1 MSATYY
7 ILNLTLCL
15 SPYLLLGIT
24 QIFWNCRKG
33 YSLMQGKIWVNIC
46 LQQKHQQQKKSGGF
60 GWQWFFI
67 SVGRAVHVVRLKNM
81 GRDFQNNESFSL
93 AEMFHLGIS
102 QSYFFTLVSNKQ
114 LQILFNRC
122 SISMHIH
129 YPPQQAGCTHSLNC
143 SAAQRPQC
151 SKPKISCLLSQDPK
165 GTAYQSNW
173 PTSSEA
179 STSDTV
185 TFPATVCNNFRGSC
199 RLTQGCEMCDASV
212 KQVWTTHLI
221 LPYAKS
227 PSPTPVPWLQA
238 PLHQITMVIE
248 TLDTAHMRTERVK
261 WLRLDILPR
270 ALQNGSLNPDRQGWY
285 WSSYRIKTGEEWPK
299 HWGYNCINSSRI
311 SDWWYK

>member
-93 AEMFHLGIS
+93 AEMFHFGIS

-114 LQILFNRC
+114 LQILFSRC
-122 SISMHIH
+122 SISVHIH

-143 SAAQRPQC
+143 SAAQHKGHNAASPRFLAFSHRTPRAQHIRVTDRPAQRLPHQILLPFLPQC
-151 SKPKISCLLSQDPK
+151 ATTSGAPVGWPKAVKCVMLLWNKSEPHISYCHMQKALLQPLCHGSKFLSIRSQ
-165 GTAYQSNW
+165 W
-173 PTSSEA
+173 WL
-179 STSDTV
+179 
-185 TFPATVCNNFRGSC
+185 R
-199 RLTQGCEMCDASV
+199 
-212 KQVWTTHLI
+212 HLI
-221 LPYAKS
+221 LPI
-227 PSPTPVPWLQA
+227 WEQ
-238 PLHQITMVIE
+238 
-248 TLDTAHMRTERVK
+248 R
-261 WLRLDILPR
+261 
-270 ALQNGSLNPDRQGWY
+270 
-285 WSSYRIKTGEEWPK
+285 EW
-299 HWGYNCINSSRI
+299 
-311 SDWWYK
+311 SDWGWTSCPEHCRMGVWTHTDRDGTGALTELKQERNDLSTEVTTV